1 MKRREFITLVGGAAA
16 SWPAAWPVA
25 ARAQQTNQV
34 RRIGVLMVVAEND
47 PDSKR
52 FVAALEKQ
60 LDAEGWHNGRNLEI
74 TYRWGASNPERL
86 AQYANELVLAAP
98 DVLVTL
104 GTAALIPMQKATTT
118 IPIVFTVVSDPV
130 AQGFVASLAHPGG
143 NMTGFSNYEP
153 QVGSRWLQLLK
164 EVAPSAV
171 QIAVLFNPRTSPYN
185 TLWMQSIEAA
195 APGFSVSAFQLS
207 VQNDQDI
214 RSAFDTLL
222 TTPGAGLVVPS
233 DSFTFERAGLIAS
246 LARDGRIPAV
256 YAFPRFAHE
265 GGLISYGI
273 DLVEQLGKAAVYV
286 DRILKGEKPGELP
299 VQGPTRYTMTINLK
313 TAKAFGLTIA
323 SGLIASADEVIE

>member
-1 MKRREFITLVGGAAA
+1 MRRRDFITLLGSGAAT
-16 SWPAAWPVA
+16 WPLVA
-25 ARAQQTNQV
+25 HAQQSAQM

-47 PDSKR
+47 PDAKR
-52 FVAALEKQ
+52 LVAALENQ
-60 LDAEGWHNGRNLEI
+60 LDAEGWHKGRNLEI

-98 DVLVTL
+98 YVLVTL
-104 GTAALIPMQKATTT
+104 GTAALIPIRKATTT

-153 QVGSRWLQLLK
+153 DVGRRWLQLLK
-164 EVAPSAV
+164 EVAPSAM
-171 QIAVLFNPRTSPYN
+171 QIAVLFNPLTSPYN
-185 TLWMQSIEAA
+185 ALWMRSIETA
-195 APGFSVSAFQLS
+195 APGFSVSTFQVS
-207 VQNDQDI
+207 VQSDEDI
-214 RSAFDTLL
+214 RRAFDTLR
-222 TTPGAGLVVPS
+222 TKPGAGLIVPS
-233 DSFTFERAGLIAS
+233 DSFTFERAALIAS
-246 LARDGRIPAV
+246 QAMDGRIPAV
-256 YAFPRFAHE
+256 YAFPRFAQE

-273 DLVEQLGKAAVYV
+273 DLVEQLGKAAVYI

-299 VQGPTRYTMTINLK
+299 VQGPTRYTMTVNLK